1 MALLGELCH
10 GVDFRV
16 QKPTPLPV
24 MFSAGLV
31 DGDVSPQ
38 ALLQHH
44 ACLPVA
50 VRVTVNPN

>member
-1 MALLGELCH
+1 MALLGDICH
-10 GVDFRV
+10 GWTSRF

-24 MFSAGLV
+24 TLSAGLA

-38 ALLQHH
+38 ALLQHL